1 MRVVDCKKHLEYKIA
16 GGRKLPSDDLLS
28 ELFLEAMLWVCNK
41 CVPNELVRQAESASE
56 SGARVYRNVENGLF
70 IRYPEKPNFSDDK
83 RHLMIDEPLTFA
95 VINYVAFLIE
105 KEPIYKI
112 EANEI
117 ISEFIANDGK
127 EMGVWLG

>member
-1 MRVVDCKKHLEYKIA
+1 MRVADCKKHLEYKIA
-16 GGRKLPSDDLLS
+16 GGRKLPSDELLA
-28 ELFLEAMLWVCNK
+28 EMFMEAMLWVCNK
-41 CVPNELVRQAESASE
+41 CVPNELVRQAERE
-56 SGARVYRNVENGLF
+56 ARVYRNLENGLF